1 MCVVTSVFAAWTLV
15 VLHLVSYCGEFQG
28 AGTLE

>member
-15 VLHLVSYCGEFQG
+15 VVSYCGEFQG